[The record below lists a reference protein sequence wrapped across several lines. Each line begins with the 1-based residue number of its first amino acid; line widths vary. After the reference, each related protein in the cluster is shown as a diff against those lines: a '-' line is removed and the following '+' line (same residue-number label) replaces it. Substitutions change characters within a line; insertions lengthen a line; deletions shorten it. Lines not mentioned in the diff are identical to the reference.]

1 MSLSQDEVRHI
12 ALLARVGLTDE
23 DVAKFQVQLSSIL
36 DHFEALR
43 ALDTEGV
50 PPTSHPLPLENV
62 MRDDEARPSLTQEE
76 ALANAPAA
84 EDGSLRVRAVL
95 EEAP

>member
-12 ALLARVGLTDE
+12 ALLARLGLSDE
-23 DVAKFQVQLSSIL
+23 DVAKFQVQLSDIL

-43 ALDTEGV
+43 QLDTEGV

-62 MRDDEARPSLTQEE
+62 MREDDALPSLPQEE
-76 ALANAPAA
+76 AVANAPLPD
-84 EDGSLRVRAVL
+84 DGAFRVRAVL
-95 EEAP
+95 EEP